1 MTKEDAAQAAAIE
14 SVCFSDPWSKESFE
28 ASVLLPYAT
37 YYVAETEETEET
49 AGLYTEMSAQ
59 SATAVSAE
67 TGIEISAETET
78 DTVSAEKA
86 VIGQHRIVG
95 ICGIRKIMGEGE
107 ITNVAVLPVYRRCGI
122 AEGMLTRLLEES
134 RAEGVDDFTLE
145 VRSGNVPAIRLYERL
160 GFVSEGTRP
169 RFYRNPQ
176 EDALIMWLRNGV

>member
-37 YYVAETEETEET
+37 YYVAETEET
-49 AGLYTEMSAQ
+49 ARLYTETSVQSSA
-59 SATAVSAE
+59 AVSAE
-67 TGIEISAETET
+67 TGTGMSVETET
-78 DTVSAEKA
+78 ETVSAEKA
-86 VIGQHRIVG
+86 VIWQHRIVG

-176 EDALIMWLRNGV
+176 EDALIMWLRNGA